1 MLWVL
6 EIGCQ
11 ISDQE
16 LGHLV
21 VVVVVVDLQ
30 SLSCCNFVE
39 GHAGKLPVRFN

>member
-1 MLWVL
+1 MRWVL

-16 LGHLV
+16 VGHF

>member
-16 LGHLV
+16 LGHF
-21 VVVVVVDLQ
+21 VVVVVDLQ
-30 SLSCCNFVE
+30 SLSCCYFVE